1 MIYRIRLT
9 LYTIDNLSIHKLPYM
24 DLQCDLLDPHKNM
37 YACMQNL
44 EVAVLCMCRCVPV
57 LAIIN
62 LLDLFWVLFDQ
73 IICIGINCYI
83 FCKHFVKDM
92 GSLSFYKSSY

>member
-1 MIYRIRLT
+1 MTYWVRR
-9 LYTIDNLSIHKLPYM
+9 
-24 DLQCDLLDPHKNM
+24 NM

-62 LLDLFWVLFDQ
+62 LLALFWVLFDQ
-73 IICIGINCYI
+73 IICIWANCHI
-83 FCKHFVKDM
+83 LCNHFVKYM
-92 GSLSFYKSSY
+92 GILSYHVDKTPKHVQFNYPSQYQ

>member
-1 MIYRIRLT
+1 
-9 LYTIDNLSIHKLPYM
+9 M
-24 DLQCDLLDPHKNM
+24 DLQCNLLDPLEIM

-62 LLDLFWVLFDQ
+62 LLALFWVLFDQ
-73 IICIGINCYI
+73 IICIRLNCRI
-83 FCKHFVKDM
+83 FRKHFVKDM
-92 GSLSFYKSSY
+92 GSLSFYKSSCC

>member
-1 MIYRIRLT
+1 
-9 LYTIDNLSIHKLPYM
+9 M
-24 DLQCDLLDPHKNM
+24 DLQCDLLDPQENM

-62 LLDLFWVLFDQ
+62 LLALFWILFDQ
-73 IICIGINCYI
+73 IICISSNCHKL
-83 FCKHFVKDM
+83 CNHFVKDM
-92 GSLSFYKSSY
+92 GSLSFYKLSC